1 MAERS
6 QKHIDF
12 DRFSACPKAPF
23 TFGFLLAFLVL
34 AALLTNGGLG
44 SEVLGLGSKVLGL
57 GSHVPVLGSM
67 LLGLGIVARTARR
80 DL

>member
-1 MAERS
+1 MPQGAV
-6 QKHIDF
+6 QFWIF
-12 DRFSACPKAPF
+12 
-23 TFGFLLAFLVL
+23 LAFLVL

-57 GSHVPVLGSM
+57 GSHVPGLGSM

-80 DL
+80 HL